1 MLKNYQT
8 VFYSTGGVAAV
19 FVILVLANFVLGVVN
34 QRIDLTEGGIY
45 TLSAGTRGVIAKLES
60 PVKIRFYF
68 SQSDASVPLALKA
81 FGRRVEDL
89 LGEFKQASGG
99 KIIVEKLDPQPDSDA
114 EDSAALDGVEAQV
127 TGAGERFYL
136 GVSVSQLD
144 QKFALPALTLDRER
158 LLEYDLTRA
167 IGRTATAKKP
177 VVGIMTPLPAFGR
190 AGNPMAGMPAQEPWV
205 FTSELRRDYN
215 VKRVDPNAERIEDD
229 IGVLL
234 VIHPRGISDQA
245 QYAIDQFV
253 MRGGRLV
260 ALLDPYAY
268 FDQIPGMGR
277 AEGGTASSLDRLL
290 KAWGV
295 GFDATKVVTDMKFLS
310 GAGPRALPT
319 LLSLSGS
326 ALNAEDVTT
335 SRLGFLLMPF
345 SGAFSGTP
353 PEGIRQTVLIK
364 SSNFS
369 ALSDASAAMTQG
381 DAAVK
386 DFAPSGKEFP
396 LAIRLAGKFKT
407 AFPEGRPAS
416 PEKANDKGDRKGDKQ
431 DNKKG
436 AQKAPPAA
444 AAAAP
449 PAHLHLSASKDE
461 NAVVLVGD
469 SDFLNDAA
477 AVSIQEVFGQRI
489 VIPQNGNLAF
499 AQALVEQVAGDPN
512 LIRLRTRATASRPF
526 TVIREMEARA
536 QQRYLGKIKELEGGL
551 AQAQVKLGALQ
562 KQKTPG
568 QAAILSAAQ
577 QAELESF
584 RGKAATIRRE
594 LKEVRRE
601 LRADSEA
608 LETWTKVANIA
619 AMPILIALAGL
630 VLGITRRRKVAT
642 P

>member
-8 VFYSTGGVAAV
+8 ILYSTGGIVAV
-19 FVILVLANFVLGVVN
+19 FVILVIANFVLGAVK
-34 QRIDLTEGGIY
+34 QRIDLTEGAIY

-60 PVKIRFYF
+60 PVKVRFYF
-68 SQSDASVPLALKA
+68 SQSDPSVPLALKA

-89 LGEFKQASGG
+89 LGEFRQTSAG

-127 TGAGERFYL
+127 TGAGDRFYL
-136 GVSVSQLD
+136 GLSVSQLD

-158 LLEYDLTRA
+158 LLEYDLARA
-167 IGRTATAKKP
+167 IGRTTTAKKP
-177 VVGIMTPLPAFGR
+177 VVGVMTPLPAFGR
-190 AGNPMAGMPAQEPWV
+190 GGNPMMGMPAQEPWV
-205 FTSELRRDYN
+205 FTSELKRDYN
-215 VKRVDPNAERIEDD
+215 VKRVDPNAEKIEDD

-277 AEGGTASSLDRLL
+277 SEGGTASTLDKLL

-295 GFDATKVVTDMKFLS
+295 GFDATKVVTDVKFLS
-310 GAGPRALPT
+310 GGGPRALPT

-326 ALNAEDVTT
+326 ALNQEDVTT

-345 SGAFSGTP
+345 TGAFSGTP

-364 SSNFS
+364 SSTYS
-369 ALSDASAAMTQG
+369 ALSDASASMTQG

-396 LAIRLAGKFKT
+396 LAVRLTGKFKT
-407 AFPEGRPAS
+407 AFPEGRPAG
-416 PEKANDKGDRKGDKQ
+416 PEKAGDKGDKKGDK
-431 DNKKG
+431 
-436 AQKAPPAA
+436 KAAGKAAPAA
-444 AAAAP
+444 LAAAS
-449 PAHLHLSASKDE
+449 PARPHLSASKDE

-469 SDFLNDAA
+469 TDFLNDAA

-512 LIRLRTRATASRPF
+512 LISLRTRATASRPF

-536 QQRYLGKIKELEGGL
+536 QQRYLGKIKELEGSL
-551 AQAQVKLGALQ
+551 AQAQEKLGALQ

-594 LKEVRRE
+594 LKEVRRD
-601 LRADSEA
+601 LRADSDA
-608 LETWTKVANIA
+608 LEFWTKLANIA
-619 AMPILIALAGL
+619 AMPILVVIAGL
-630 VLGITRRRKVAT
+630 LLGFARRRKVVT

>member
-8 VFYSTGGVAAV
+8 VMYSSGGIVAV
-19 FVILVLANFVLGVVN
+19 FVILVLANFVLGAVK
-34 QRIDLTEGGIY
+34 QRIDLTEGALY
-45 TLSAGTRGVIAKLES
+45 TLSEGTRSVIAKLES

-89 LGEFKQASGG
+89 LGEFRQASGG

-158 LLEYDLTRA
+158 LLEYDLARA
-167 IGRTATAKKP
+167 IGRTTAAKKP
-177 VVGIMTPLPAFGR
+177 VVGVMTPLPAFGTR
-190 AGNPMAGMPAQEPWV
+190 GNPRMGMPAQEPWV
-205 FTSELRRDYN
+205 FTSELRRDYD
-215 VKRVDPNAERIEDD
+215 VKRVDANAEWIEDD

-234 VIHPRGISDQA
+234 VIHPRGIADQA

-253 MRGGRLV
+253 LRGGKLV

-277 AEGGTASSLDRLL
+277 AEGGTASTLDRLL

-295 GFDATKVVTDMKFLS
+295 GFDATKVVTDVKFLS

-326 ALNAEDVTT
+326 ALNPEDVTT

-345 SGAFSGTP
+345 VGAFSGTP
-353 PEGIRQTVLIK
+353 SAGIRQTVLIK
-364 SSNFS
+364 SSTYS
-369 ALSDASAAMTQG
+369 ALSDSSASMTQG

-386 DFAPSGKEFP
+386 DFAPSGKEHP
-396 LAIRLAGKFKT
+396 LAIRLTGRFKT
-407 AFPEGRPAS
+407 AFPEGRPAA
-416 PEKANDKGDRKGDKQ
+416 PEKAGEKGDKKGG
-431 DNKKG
+431 NKG
-436 AQKAPPAA
+436 VEKAAPDAA
-444 AAAAP
+444 AAAS
-449 PAHLHLSASKDE
+449 PAHVHLSASKDE

-469 SDFLNDAA
+469 TDFLNDAA

-499 AQALVEQVAGDPN
+499 AQALVEQVAGDSN
-512 LIRLRTRATASRPF
+512 LISLRTRATASRPF

-551 AQAQVKLGALQ
+551 AQAQQKLGALQ
-562 KQKTPG
+562 KQKTAG

-577 QAELESF
+577 QAELENF
-584 RGKAATIRRE
+584 RGKAVTIRRE

-608 LETWTKVANIA
+608 LEFWTKVGNIA
-619 AMPILIALAGL
+619 AMPILVVLAGL
-630 VLGITRRRKVAT
+630 ILGFARRRKVVT
-642 P
+642 L

>member
-1 MLKNYQT
+1 MLKKYQT
-8 VFYSTGGVAAV
+8 VLYSGGGIVAV
-19 FVILVLANFVLGVVN
+19 FVILVLANFVLGAVK
-34 QRIDLTEGGIY
+34 QRIDLTEGAIY
-45 TLSAGTRGVIAKLES
+45 TLSEGTRGVIAKLES

-89 LGEFKQASGG
+89 LGEFRQVSGG
-99 KIIVEKLDPQPDSDA
+99 KIVIEKLDPQPDSDA

-127 TGAGERFYL
+127 TGAGDRFYL
-136 GVSVSQLD
+136 GLSVSQLD

-167 IGRTATAKKP
+167 IGRTTTAKKP
-177 VVGIMTPLPAFGR
+177 VVGVMTPLPAFGR
-190 AGNPMAGMPAQEPWV
+190 GGNPMMGMPAQEPWV
-205 FTSELRRDYN
+205 FISELRRDYD
-215 VKRVDPNAERIEDD
+215 VKRIDPNAERIEDD

-234 VIHPRGISDQA
+234 VIHPRGISEQA

-253 MRGGRLV
+253 MRGGRLI

-268 FDQIPGMGR
+268 FDQIPAMGR

-295 GFDATKVVTDMKFLS
+295 GYDATKVVTDMKFLS

-326 ALNAEDVTT
+326 ALNPEDVTT

-345 SGAFSGTP
+345 AGAFSGTP

-364 SSNFS
+364 SSTYS
-369 ALSDASAAMTQG
+369 ALSDASASMTQG

-386 DFAPSGKEFP
+386 DFAPSGKEYP

-407 AFPEGRPAS
+407 AFPEGKPAA
-416 PEKANDKGDRKGDKQ
+416 PEKAGDKGDRKGDR
-431 DNKKG
+431 KG
-436 AQKAPPAA
+436 VEKAVSAPAA
-444 AAAAP
+444 AASP
-449 PAHLHLSASKDE
+449 GQVHLSASKDE

-469 SDFLNDAA
+469 TDFLNDAA
-477 AVSIQEVFGQRI
+477 AVSIQELFGQRI

-499 AQALVEQVAGDPN
+499 GQALVEQVAGDPN

-536 QQRYLGKIKELEGGL
+536 QQRYLGKIKELEGSL
-551 AQAQVKLGALQ
+551 AQAQEKLGALQ

-594 LKEVRRE
+594 LKDVRKE

-608 LETWTKVANIA
+608 LEFWTKVANIA
-619 AMPILIALAGL
+619 AMPILIVLVGL
-630 VLGITRRRKVAT
+630 ILGFTRRRKVVT

>member
-1 MLKNYQT
+1 MPKKYQT
-8 VFYSTGGVAAV
+8 VLYSTGGVVAV
-19 FVILVLANFVLGVVN
+19 FVILVLANFVLGAVK
-34 QRIDLTEGGIY
+34 QRIDLTEGALY
-45 TLSAGTRGVIAKLES
+45 TLSEGTRGVIAKLES

-68 SQSDASVPLALKA
+68 SQSDANVPLVLKA

-89 LGEFKQASGG
+89 LGEFRQVSGG
-99 KIIVEKLDPQPDSDA
+99 KIVVEKLDPQPDSDA

-136 GVSVSQLD
+136 GVSVSRLD

-167 IGRTATAKKP
+167 IGRTTTAKKP
-177 VVGIMTPLPAFGR
+177 VVGVMTPLPAFGR
-190 AGNPMAGMPAQEPWV
+190 GGNPMMGMPAQEPWV
-205 FTSELRRDYN
+205 FTSELRRDYD
-215 VKRVDPNAERIEDD
+215 VKRIDPNAEQIEDD

-234 VIHPRGISDQA
+234 VIHPRGISEQA

-326 ALNAEDVTT
+326 ALNSEDVTT
-335 SRLGFLLMPF
+335 SRLGFVLMPF

-364 SSNFS
+364 SSTYS
-369 ALSDASAAMTQG
+369 ALSDASASMTQG

-386 DFAPSGKEFP
+386 DFAPSGKEHP
-396 LAIRLAGKFKT
+396 LAIRLTGKFKT
-407 AFPEGRPAS
+407 AFPEGRPVG
-416 PEKANDKGDRKGDKQ
+416 PEKTGDKGDKKADKA
-431 DNKKG
+431 G
-436 AQKAPPAA
+436 AGKAAPAA
-444 AAAAP
+444 AVAAS
-449 PAHLHLSASKDE
+449 PAHMHLSASKDE

-469 SDFLNDAA
+469 TDFLNDAA

-512 LIRLRTRATASRPF
+512 LISLRTRATASRPF

-536 QQRYLGKIKELEGGL
+536 QQRYLGKIKELEGSL
-551 AQAQVKLGALQ
+551 AQAQEKLGALQ

-608 LETWTKVANIA
+608 LEFWTKVANIA
-619 AMPILIALAGL
+619 AMPILIVLAGL
-630 VLGITRRRKVAT
+630 VLGYMRRRKVVT

>member
-1 MLKNYQT
+1 MLKKYQT
-8 VFYSTGGVAAV
+8 ALYSTGGIVAV
-19 FVILVLANFVLGVVN
+19 FVILVLANFVLGVVK

-45 TLSAGTRGVIAKLES
+45 TLSEGTRDVIAKLES

-68 SQSDASVPLALKA
+68 SQSDASMPLALKA

-89 LGEFKQASGG
+89 LGQFKQASGG
-99 KIIVEKLDPQPDSDA
+99 KIIVEKLDPEPDSDA

-127 TGAGERFYL
+127 TGSGDRFYL
-136 GVSVSQLD
+136 GASVSQLD

-167 IGRTATAKKP
+167 IGRTTTAKKP
-177 VVGIMTPLPAFGR
+177 VVGVMTPLAAFGTR
-190 AGNPMAGMPAQEPWV
+190 GNPMMGMPAQEPWV
-205 FTSELRRDYN
+205 FISELGRDYN
-215 VKRVDPNAERIEDD
+215 VKSVDSNAEQIEDD
-229 IGVLL
+229 IRVLL
-234 VIHPRGISDQA
+234 VIHPRGISEQA

-253 MRGGRLV
+253 MRGGRLI

-319 LLSLSGS
+319 LLSLSGG

-335 SRLGFLLMPF
+335 SRLGFLLVPF
-345 SGAFSGTP
+345 AGAFSGTR
-353 PEGIRQTVLIK
+353 PEGISQTVLIK
-364 SSNFS
+364 SSTYS
-369 ALSDASAAMTQG
+369 ALSNASASMTQG

-386 DFAPSGKEFP
+386 DFAPSGKEYP
-396 LAIRLAGKFKT
+396 LAVRLTGRFKT
-407 AFPEGRPAS
+407 AFPEGRPAG
-416 PEKANDKGDRKGDKQ
+416 PEKSGDKGD
-431 DNKKG
+431 KKG
-436 AQKAPPAA
+436 GEKAAPAA
-444 AAAAP
+444 AAAASP
-449 PAHLHLSASKDE
+449 GRLHLSASKDE

-469 SDFLNDAA
+469 TDFLNDAA

-512 LIRLRTRATASRPF
+512 LITLRTRATASRPF

-536 QQRYLGKIKELEGGL
+536 QQRYLGKIKELEGSL
-551 AQAQVKLGALQ
+551 AQAQEKLGALQ

-584 RGKAATIRRE
+584 RAKAATIRRE
-594 LKEVRRE
+594 LKEVRKE

-608 LETWTKVANIA
+608 LEFWTKLANIA
-619 AMPILIALAGL
+619 AMPILIVLVGLALGFA
-630 VLGITRRRKVAT
+630 RRRKVVT

>member
-1 MLKNYQT
+1 
-8 VFYSTGGVAAV
+8 
-19 FVILVLANFVLGVVN
+19 
-34 QRIDLTEGGIY
+34 
-45 TLSAGTRGVIAKLES
+45 
-60 PVKIRFYF
+60 
-68 SQSDASVPLALKA
+68 
-81 FGRRVEDL
+81 
-89 LGEFKQASGG
+89 
-99 KIIVEKLDPQPDSDA
+99 
-114 EDSAALDGVEAQV
+114 
-127 TGAGERFYL
+127 
-136 GVSVSQLD
+136 
-144 QKFALPALTLDRER
+144 
-158 LLEYDLTRA
+158 
-167 IGRTATAKKP
+167 
-177 VVGIMTPLPAFGR
+177 
-190 AGNPMAGMPAQEPWV
+190 
-205 FTSELRRDYN
+205 
-215 VKRVDPNAERIEDD
+215 
-229 IGVLL
+229 
-234 VIHPRGISDQA
+234 
-245 QYAIDQFV
+245 
-253 MRGGRLV
+253 
-260 ALLDPYAY
+260 
-268 FDQIPGMGR
+268 MGR

-310 GAGPRALPT
+310 GAGPRTLPT

-386 DFAPSGKEFP
+386 DFAPSGKEYP
-396 LAIRLAGKFKT
+396 LAIRLTGRFKT
-407 AFPEGRPAS
+407 AFPEGRPAG
-416 PEKANDKGDRKGDKQ
+416 PEKASDKGDRKGDKQ
-431 DNKKG
+431 GDKKG
-436 AQKAPPAA
+436 AEKAAPAA
-444 AAAAP
+444 AAAAS

-469 SDFLNDAA
+469 TDFLNDAA

-489 VIPQNGNLAF
+489 VVPQNGNLAF

-536 QQRYLGKIKELEGGL
+536 QQRYLGKIKELEGSL
-551 AQAQVKLGALQ
+551 AQAQEKLGALQ

-608 LETWTKVANIA
+608 LEFWTKVANIA
-619 AMPILIALAGL
+619 AMPILIVLAGL
-630 VLGITRRRKVAT
+630 VLGFTRRRKVVT

>member
-1 MLKNYQT
+1 
-8 VFYSTGGVAAV
+8 
-19 FVILVLANFVLGVVN
+19 
-34 QRIDLTEGGIY
+34 
-45 TLSAGTRGVIAKLES
+45 
-60 PVKIRFYF
+60 
-68 SQSDASVPLALKA
+68 
-81 FGRRVEDL
+81 
-89 LGEFKQASGG
+89 
-99 KIIVEKLDPQPDSDA
+99 
-114 EDSAALDGVEAQV
+114 
-127 TGAGERFYL
+127 
-136 GVSVSQLD
+136 
-144 QKFALPALTLDRER
+144 
-158 LLEYDLTRA
+158 
-167 IGRTATAKKP
+167 
-177 VVGIMTPLPAFGR
+177 
-190 AGNPMAGMPAQEPWV
+190 
-205 FTSELRRDYN
+205 
-215 VKRVDPNAERIEDD
+215 
-229 IGVLL
+229 VLL
-234 VIHPRGISDQA
+234 VIHPRGISEQA

-253 MRGGRLV
+253 MRGGRLI

-295 GFDATKVVTDMKFLS
+295 SYDATKVVTDMKFLS

-326 ALNAEDVTT
+326 ALNPEDVTT

-345 SGAFSGTP
+345 AGAFSGTP

-364 SSNFS
+364 SSTYS
-369 ALSDASAAMTQG
+369 ALSDASASMTQG

-386 DFAPSGKEFP
+386 DFAPSGKEYP

-407 AFPEGRPAS
+407 AFPEGKPAA
-416 PEKANDKGDRKGDKQ
+416 PEKAGDKGDKKGDRKGVE
-431 DNKKG
+431 
-436 AQKAPPAA
+436 KAMSPAA
-444 AAAAP
+444 PAASP
-449 PAHLHLSASKDE
+449 GQVHLSASKDE

-469 SDFLNDAA
+469 TDFLNDAA
-477 AVSIQEVFGQRI
+477 AVSIQELFGQRI

-499 AQALVEQVAGDPN
+499 GQALVEQVAGDPN

-536 QQRYLGKIKELEGGL
+536 QQRYLGKIKELEGSL
-551 AQAQVKLGALQ
+551 AQAQEKLGALQ

-594 LKEVRRE
+594 LKEVRKE

-608 LETWTKVANIA
+608 LEFWTKVANIA
-619 AMPILIALAGL
+619 AMPILIVLVGL
-630 VLGITRRRKVAT
+630 ILGFMRRRKVVT

>member
-1 MLKNYQT
+1 MPNKYQT
-8 VFYSTGGVAAV
+8 VLYSTGGVVAV
-19 FVILVLANFVLGVVN
+19 FVILVLANFVLGAVK
-34 QRIDLTEGGIY
+34 QRIDLTEGALY
-45 TLSAGTRGVIAKLES
+45 TLSEGTRGVIAKLES

-68 SQSDASVPLALKA
+68 SQSDASVPLVLKA

-89 LGEFKQASGG
+89 LGEFRQVSGG
-99 KIIVEKLDPQPDSDA
+99 KIVVEKLDPQPDSDA

-136 GVSVSQLD
+136 GVSVSRLD

-167 IGRTATAKKP
+167 IGRTTTAKKP
-177 VVGIMTPLPAFGR
+177 VVGVMTPLPAFGR
-190 AGNPMAGMPAQEPWV
+190 GGNPMMGMPAQEPWV
-205 FTSELRRDYN
+205 FTSELRRDYD
-215 VKRVDPNAERIEDD
+215 VKRIDPNAEQIEDD

-234 VIHPRGISDQA
+234 VIHPRGISEQA

-326 ALNAEDVTT
+326 ALNPEDVTT
-335 SRLGFLLMPF
+335 SRLGFVLMPF
-345 SGAFSGTP
+345 SGAFSGTAR
-353 PEGIRQTVLIK
+353 EGIRQTVLIN
-364 SSNFS
+364 SSTYS
-369 ALSDASAAMTQG
+369 ALSDASASMTQG

-386 DFAPSGKEFP
+386 DFAPSGKEHP
-396 LAIRLAGKFKT
+396 LAIRLTGKFKT
-407 AFPEGRPAS
+407 AFPEGRPVR
-416 PEKANDKGDRKGDKQ
+416 PEKTGDKGDKKADKA
-431 DNKKG
+431 G
-436 AQKAPPAA
+436 AGKAGPAA
-444 AAAAP
+444 AVAAS
-449 PAHLHLSASKDE
+449 PARVHLSASKDE

-469 SDFLNDAA
+469 TDFLNDAA

-512 LIRLRTRATASRPF
+512 LISLRTRATASRPF

-536 QQRYLGKIKELEGGL
+536 QQRYLGKIKELEGSL
-551 AQAQVKLGALQ
+551 AQAQEKLGALQ

-608 LETWTKVANIA
+608 LEFWTKVANIA
-619 AMPILIALAGL
+619 AMPILIVVVGL
-630 VLGITRRRKVAT
+630 VLGFMRRRKVVT

>member
-1 MLKNYQT
+1 MLKNT
-8 VFYSTGGVAAV
+8 RTIMYSSGGVVAV
-19 FVILVLANFVLGVVN
+19 FAILVLANFVLGAVK
-34 QRIDLTEGGIY
+34 QRIDLTQGAIY
-45 TLSAGTRGVIAKLES
+45 TLSEGTRGVIAKLES

-89 LGEFKQASGG
+89 LGEFRQASGG

-127 TGAGERFYL
+127 TGAGDRFYL

-158 LLEYDLTRA
+158 LLEYDLARA
-167 IGRTATAKKP
+167 IGRTTTAKKP

-190 AGNPMAGMPAQEPWV
+190 GGNPMMGMPAQEPWV

-215 VKRVDPNAERIEDD
+215 VKRIDPNTEQIEAD

-234 VIHPRGISDQA
+234 VIHPRGITDQA

-277 AEGGTASSLDRLL
+277 SEGGTASTLDRLL

-326 ALNAEDVTT
+326 ALNSEDVTT

-353 PEGIRQTVLIK
+353 PEGIGQTVLIK

-386 DFAPSGKEFP
+386 DFAPSGKEYP
-396 LAIRLAGKFKT
+396 LAIRLTGKFKT
-407 AFPEGRPAS
+407 AFPEGRPAG
-416 PEKANDKGDRKGDKQ
+416 PEKASDKGDKKGDK
-431 DNKKG
+431 KG
-436 AQKAPPAA
+436 AEKAPPAA
-444 AAAAP
+444 AAAAS
-449 PAHLHLSASKDE
+449 PAHPHLSASKDE

-469 SDFLNDAA
+469 TDFLNDAA

-512 LIRLRTRATASRPF
+512 LISLRTRATASRPF

-536 QQRYLGKIKELEGGL
+536 QQRYLGKIKELEGSL
-551 AQAQVKLGALQ
+551 AQAQDKLGALQ

-577 QAELESF
+577 QAELENF

-594 LKEVRRE
+594 LKEVRKE

-608 LETWTKVANIA
+608 LEFWTKVVNIA
-619 AMPILIALAGL
+619 AMPILIVLAGL
-630 VLGITRRRKVAT
+630 VLGFTRRRKVVT

>member
-1 MLKNYQT
+1 MLKKYQM
-8 VFYSTGGVAAV
+8 VLYSTGGIVAV
-19 FVILVLANFVLGVVN
+19 FVILVIANFILGAVK
-34 QRIDLTEGGIY
+34 QRIDLTEGAVY
-45 TLSAGTRGVIAKLES
+45 TLSEGTRGVIAKLES

-89 LGEFKQASGG
+89 LGEFRQASGG

-127 TGAGERFYL
+127 TGAGDRFYL

-158 LLEYDLTRA
+158 LLEYDLARA
-167 IGRTATAKKP
+167 IGRTTAAKKP
-177 VVGIMTPLPAFGR
+177 VVGVMTPLPAFGTR
-190 AGNPMAGMPAQEPWV
+190 GNPRMGMPAQEPWV

-234 VIHPRGISDQA
+234 VIHPRGITDQA

-253 MRGGRLV
+253 MRGGKLV

-277 AEGGTASSLDRLL
+277 AEGGTASTLDRLL

-326 ALNAEDVTT
+326 ALNPEDVTT
-335 SRLGFLLMPF
+335 SRLGFVLMPF
-345 SGAFSGTP
+345 TGAFSGTP
-353 PEGIRQTVLIK
+353 PEGIRQTVLIR
-364 SSNFS
+364 SSTYS
-369 ALSDASAAMTQG
+369 ALSDASASMTQG

-386 DFAPSGKEFP
+386 DFAPSGKEYP
-396 LAIRLAGKFKT
+396 LAIRLIGRFKT
-407 AFPEGRPAS
+407 AFPEGRPAA
-416 PEKANDKGDRKGDKQ
+416 PEKASDKVDRKGDK
-431 DNKKG
+431 KG
-436 AQKAPPAA
+436 VEKTAPTAA
-444 AAAAP
+444 AAASP
-449 PAHLHLSASKDE
+449 SHLHLSASKDE
-461 NAVVLVGD
+461 NAVILVGD
-469 SDFLNDAA
+469 TDFLNDAA

-499 AQALVEQVAGDPN
+499 AQALVEQVAGDPS

-536 QQRYLGKIKELEGGL
+536 QQRYLGKIKELEGSL
-551 AQAQVKLGALQ
+551 AQAQEKLGALQ

-594 LKEVRRE
+594 LKEVRKE

-608 LETWTKVANIA
+608 LEFWTKLANIA
-619 AMPILIALAGL
+619 AMPILIVVAGL
-630 VLGITRRRKVAT
+630 VFGFLRRRKVVT